1 MSITKEFA
9 EHLLIEMDCASRPGE
24 KICDEVQ
31 VEKGKIVAWGF
42 TCDKEECNC
51 CGGWWQG
58 NKNRGINYR
67 IAQLQKAAQ

>member
-1 MSITKEFA
+1 MNLTKEIA
-9 EHLLIEMDCASRPGE
+9 QNLLLEMDCASRPGE

-31 VEKGKIVAWGF
+31 VENGKIVAWGF

-58 NKNRGINYR
+58 DKNRGVNYR
-67 IAQLQKAAQ
+67 IAQLQNAVQ